1 MRVCNLDYRLDGT
14 PGDGALIT
22 ERLYLDDHLTG
33 DLADSDLRP
42 VSGLLV
48 ARIEP
53 DNGPKRW
60 SRPVLSMIAGMA
72 LAFTVSLAVRSR
84 SARRHDAPRA
94 TTRHALG
101 TVTQHQQKK
110 NVGHYRVVRR
120 KAHRSTHPHS
130 RRRRGASREP
140 GHSRSQY
147 TARST
152 APVVPT
158 YGAVHVPARSRMP
171 VRARRGA
178 EFGFER

>member
-1 MRVCNLDYRLDGT
+1 MGVCNLDYRLGGT
-14 PGDGALIT
+14 LGDDALMT
-22 ERLYLDDHLTG
+22 ERLYLDDHLTE

-48 ARIEP
+48 ACIEP
-53 DNGPKRW
+53 DNRPKRW
-60 SRPVLSMIAGMA
+60 SRPVLSMIAGLA

-84 SARRHDAPRA
+84 SARRHDTPRA
-94 TTRHALG
+94 VTRKTISTAKL
-101 TVTQHQQKK
+101 HQQKK
-110 NVGHYRVVRR
+110 NVGHYRVARR

-140 GHSRSQY
+140 GHSQSQY

>member
-1 MRVCNLDYRLDGT
+1 MRVCNLDYRVDGT

-22 ERLYLDDHLTG
+22 ERLYLDDHLTE

-60 SRPVLSMIAGMA
+60 FRPVLSMIAGLL

-84 SARRHDAPRA
+84 SARRHDSPRT
-94 TTRHALG
+94 TTRNALG
-101 TVTQHQQKK
+101 TVTLHQQKK
-110 NVGHYRVVRR
+110 SVRHHRVARR
-120 KAHRSTHPHS
+120 KAHRSARAHS
-130 RRRRGASREP
+130 RRRRGASRERD
-140 GHSRSQY
+140 HSQSQY

-152 APVVPT
+152 ASVVPT
-158 YGAVHVPARSRMP
+158 YDAARMPARSRMP